1 MKRGYIRLSRAG
13 PSLEVQKEALRSA
26 GITDFS
32 EFGPVYVD
40 EIPKGRR
47 ITGLPERD
55 AAIRSLLPGDELVV
69 ASASRLG
76 TSASDVLAAIQR
88 IGAKEAVILDAE
100 TGETISWHPDAL
112 KVAEYARR
120 AERANRSEITA
131 KMSLKRAESGKL
143 GGAPTK
149 KWKVSQKRAREM
161 WNDPTRSASEVAELV
176 GISVPTLYRRF
187 GERGLPR
194 GVGLK

>member
-1 MKRGYIRLSRAG
+1 
-13 PSLEVQKEALRSA
+13 
-26 GITDFS
+26 
-32 EFGPVYVD
+32 
-40 EIPKGRR
+40 
-47 ITGLPERD
+47 
-55 AAIRSLLPGDELVV
+55 
-69 ASASRLG
+69 
-76 TSASDVLAAIQR
+76 
-88 IGAKEAVILDAE
+88 
-100 TGETISWHPDAL
+100 
-112 KVAEYARR
+112 
-120 AERANRSEITA
+120 
-131 KMSLKRAESGKL
+131 MSLKRAESGKL